1 MVRKRKILQKKT
13 APFTDFI
20 VKEIERMRM
29 GEKRLMFDF
38 LSGICVIMLLSSLIT
53 GVFIF
58 ASFQK
63 LNDKYAKR
71 IFLYRDTISQTAA
84 DDFLSRVNSF
94 KSPAEA
100 DAFIQKYKLSY
111 FAITDAKTG
120 SAMFSTIPA
129 IIRDDGTVNK
139 TVLRENHVADTDTFV
154 KQGAEYNIYAGFGDN
169 FNIENIANT
178 FFASIVI
185 VFGICFLLALWLAMC
200 KMNALIRAIKS
211 IKSITGEFAKGDL
224 SNRLERTNYSEI
236 NELTEDFNKM
246 ADSMQKLYSSLEK
259 RVQER
264 SEQLKDAIKEIQSTQ
279 AMMVHSEKMKSLGEL
294 VAGIMHEVNN
304 PVNFIYGNLTH
315 LKNYSKDLITI
326 IDEFKSYEGELSE
339 EHRAKIDEL
348 MKQIDYEFL
357 KTDLPD
363 LIDSCH
369 EGTERVKNIV
379 LDLKDFSRMEEAALT
394 SVDLAKEIDTT
405 LNILHNKFKYKI
417 TVHKEY
423 EPNMPKIEAY
433 GGQLNQVFMNILDN
447 AAYAV
452 SDKERGDVY
461 IRLRT
466 TNKYAVIEIEDNGKG
481 MDAKTRDKI
490 FNPFFTTKPVGQG
503 SGLGL
508 SISYKVIKNHKGNI
522 EVYSTPGKGTKFII
536 TLPLVMQRENP
547 ETTKEVK

>member
-38 LSGICVIMLLSSLIT
+38 LSGICVIMLLSSLVT

-154 KQGAEYNIYAGFGDN
+154 KQGAGYNIYAGFGDN
-169 FNIENIANT
+169 FNVENIANT
-178 FFASIVI
+178 FFASIVV

-224 SNRLERTNYSEI
+224 SNRLERTNYAEI

-339 EHRAKIDEL
+339 EHRAKVDEL

>member
-84 DDFLSRVNSF
+84 DDFLSRVNYF

-120 SAMFSTIPA
+120 SEMFSTIPA

-154 KQGAEYNIYAGFGDN
+154 KHGSEYNIYAGFGDN
-169 FNIENIANT
+169 FNVENITNT
-178 FFASIVI
+178 FFASIVV

-224 SNRLERTNYSEI
+224 SNRLERTNYAEI

-339 EHRAKIDEL
+339 EHRAKVDEL

-536 TLPLVMQRENP
+536 TLPLVMQRENS

>member
-1 MVRKRKILQKKT
+1 MVRKRKILQKKA

-71 IFLYRDTISQTAA
+71 IFSYRDTISQTAA
-84 DDFLSRVNSF
+84 DDFLSRVNYF
-94 KSPAEA
+94 KTPAEA

-129 IIRDDGTVNK
+129 MIRDDGTVNK
-139 TVLRENHVADTDTFV
+139 TVLRENHVGDTDTFV
-154 KQGAEYNIYAGFGDN
+154 KQGAGYNIYAGFGDK

-178 FFASIVI
+178 FFASIVV

-536 TLPLVMQRENP
+536 TLPLVLQRENS

>member
-154 KQGAEYNIYAGFGDN
+154 KQGAGYNIYAGFGDN

-224 SNRLERTNYSEI
+224 SNRLERTNYAEI

-339 EHRAKIDEL
+339 EHRAKVDEL

>member
-154 KQGAEYNIYAGFGDN
+154 KQGAGYNIYAGFGDN

-417 TVHKEY
+417 TVHKDY

>member
-71 IFLYRDTISQTAA
+71 IFLYRDTIAQTAA
-84 DDFLSRVNSF
+84 DDFLSRVNYF

-120 SAMFSTIPA
+120 STMFSTIPA

-154 KQGAEYNIYAGFGDN
+154 KHGSGYNIYAGFGDN
-169 FNIENIANT
+169 FNVENIANT
-178 FFASIVI
+178 FFASIVV

-339 EHRAKIDEL
+339 EHRAKVDEL

-405 LNILHNKFKYKI
+405 LNILYNKFKYKI

-536 TLPLVMQRENP
+536 TLPLVTQRENP

>member
-154 KQGAEYNIYAGFGDN
+154 KQGAGYNIYAGFGDN

-339 EHRAKIDEL
+339 EHRAKVDEL

-417 TVHKEY
+417 TVHKDY

>member
-154 KQGAEYNIYAGFGDN
+154 KQGAGYNIYAGFGDN
-169 FNIENIANT
+169 FNVENIANT
-178 FFASIVI
+178 FFASIVV

-224 SNRLERTNYSEI
+224 SNRLERTNYAEI

-339 EHRAKIDEL
+339 EHRAKVDEL